1 MSDGSFVFVFF
12 DERTE
17 WLFNAVEVIGEAE
30 ALSKPLGL

>member
-1 MSDGSFVFVFF
+1 MSDGSFVFVF